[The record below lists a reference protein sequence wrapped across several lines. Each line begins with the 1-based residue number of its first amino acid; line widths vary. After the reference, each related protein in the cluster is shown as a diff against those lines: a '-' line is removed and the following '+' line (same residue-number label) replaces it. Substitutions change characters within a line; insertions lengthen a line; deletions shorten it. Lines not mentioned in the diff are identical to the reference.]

1 MPPQAYY
8 VGYLCLGV
16 GASRLALVVVAAAA
30 HLDHAWAASQG
41 SSQSRLLS
49 RGGTRRIVMCRN
61 AAAVTVVAVALAAS
75 AAQAKRN
82 WQRMDFSDNFTF
94 RDYGEKKRGCVG
106 TLRVVCTHA
115 LTHVYAF
122 SDSCTGPRVTLC
134 ATHTSVFVYA
144 CLLLLLLLLF
154 IF

>member
-1 MPPQAYY
+1 
-8 VGYLCLGV
+8 
-16 GASRLALVVVAAAA
+16 
-30 HLDHAWAASQG
+30 
-41 SSQSRLLS
+41 
-49 RGGTRRIVMCRN
+49 MCRN
-61 AAAVTVVAVALAAS
+61 AAAVTVVAVAAAAS

-154 IF
+154 IFWLGRDLVRLLPPKALLLVNDDQNCNLPHYVVRCEGLRW